1 MSFHDLSNRE
11 AEIVELAIQGFTNE
25 AIAHKLGISIG
36 TVNTYWVRVRM
47 KTGRTEAVAML
58 IKDRAE
64 TALKAANIEKSH
76 LVQHLAAREHSL
88 LELRAEI
95 SLLQLALDQIRST
108 VWATDEE
115 LRLQIIANGKLP
127 SQHCG
132 VIWEVGKTVYEIFK
146 SIDPKH
152 PPIAAH
158 LAALKGKESNIRL
171 KGQFK
176 NMYLNTIP
184 MKDEHGQVIGCIGIM
199 NVLAPPE

>member
-1 MSFHDLSNRE
+1 M
-11 AEIVELAIQGFTNE
+11 
-25 AIAHKLGISIG
+25 
-36 TVNTYWVRVRM
+36 
-47 KTGRTEAVAML
+47 
-58 IKDRAE
+58 
-64 TALKAANIEKSH
+64 
-76 LVQHLAAREHSL
+76 
-88 LELRAEI
+88 
-95 SLLQLALDQIRST
+95 
-108 VWATDEE
+108 
-115 LRLQIIANGKLP
+115 P